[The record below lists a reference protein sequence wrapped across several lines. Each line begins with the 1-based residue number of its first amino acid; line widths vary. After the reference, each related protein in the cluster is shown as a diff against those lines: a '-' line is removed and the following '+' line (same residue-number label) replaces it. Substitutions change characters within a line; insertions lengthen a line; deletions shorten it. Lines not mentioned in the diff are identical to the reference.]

1 MAMTMEICNCDECGT
16 SLEDQGRAGL
26 CDDCIGAKENGR
38 LFNCCTDCQAPD
50 WSQFSWLETG
60 GCTTETNPVTGQE
73 WTNGGEP
80 DDVAEFWTV
89 YGRLK
94 EGGCE
99 AITDCYTRAEVDS
112 VAQRLS
118 ELSGLPIQ

>member
-1 MAMTMEICNCDECGT
+1 MDNAT
-16 SLEDQGRAGL
+16 
-26 CDDCIGAKENGR
+26 
-38 LFNCCTDCQAPD
+38 LFNCCTDHAAPD

-60 GCTTETNPVTGQE
+60 GCTTERDDKGNE
-73 WTNGGEP
+73 WTNGGES

-99 AITDCYTRAEVDS
+99 AITDCNTRAEVDA
-112 VAQRLS
+112 VALKLS
-118 ELSGLPIQ
+118 ELSGLPIN

>member
-1 MAMTMEICNCDECGT
+1 MTDT
-16 SLEDQGRAGL
+16 TQGAV
-26 CDDCIGAKENGR
+26 
-38 LFNCCTDCQAPD
+38 LFNCCKDNAAPD
-50 WSQFSWLETG
+50 WSQFAWLETG
-60 GCTTETNPVTGQE
+60 GCTTERDEETGKE

-99 AITDCYTRAEVDS
+99 AITDCPTRAAVD
-112 VAQRLS
+112 AAAEQLS
-118 ELSGLPIQ
+118 QLSGLPVR

>member
-1 MAMTMEICNCDECGT
+1 MPVIELD
-16 SLEDQGRAGL
+16 
-26 CDDCIGAKENGR
+26 GAVY
-38 LFNCCTDCQAPD
+38 FNCCTGTAAPD
-50 WSQFSWLETG
+50 WSQFVALETG
-60 GCTTETNPVTGQE
+60 GCTTETDARTGQE

-99 AITDCYTRAEVDS
+99 AITDCKTRAEVDA
-112 VAQRLS
+112 VALRLS
-118 ELSGLPIQ
+118 ELSGLPVH